1 MKKIVFDLLN
11 NDNGEE
17 QAILGAKRFLQ
28 ENSDYFLILVG
39 HEQLIKKHLSDY
51 IDRIAI
57 INNETIVHIESSPRD
72 VLRTQNSMLEAFKQL
87 NESNADG
94 ILSSG
99 DSGSLITLSSLKVKR
114 LLGIERPAFMPILP
128 TITDK
133 KMLLIDAG
141 ANIEIKPEY
150 LSQWAMIASEWY
162 SILFGSKKPIVGQ
175 LNVGVEEYKGSEI
188 TKNAKNILKE
198 VSKSANFV
206 FNGYVEATNAING
219 DIDILVVDGYGGNVF
234 LKTLEGTFIAFSKLL
249 KNILL
254 KNWKTKL
261 AALILK
267 RHLREFKQ
275 KFDYR
280 NTGGAFIIGL
290 EKIVVKA
297 HGGSDELAF
306 YNALNQIKIGIENNI
321 STILNKKFKEADNEE

>member
-128 TITDK
+128 TTTNK

-150 LSQWAMIASEWY
+150 LSQWAMIASE
-162 SILFGSKKPIVGQ
+162 
-175 LNVGVEEYKGSEI
+175 
-188 TKNAKNILKE
+188 
-198 VSKSANFV
+198 
-206 FNGYVEATNAING
+206 
-219 DIDILVVDGYGGNVF
+219 
-234 LKTLEGTFIAFSKLL
+234 
-249 KNILL
+249 
-254 KNWKTKL
+254 
-261 AALILK
+261 
-267 RHLREFKQ
+267 
-275 KFDYR
+275 
-280 NTGGAFIIGL
+280 
-290 EKIVVKA
+290 
-297 HGGSDELAF
+297 
-306 YNALNQIKIGIENNI
+306 
-321 STILNKKFKEADNEE
+321 